1 MPHVRIEN
9 PVCAHRVNHS
19 GLDQRSNRCFPGRI
33 LGGAFTEWVEMGHR
47 RSLYSFYMVGPPT
60 PERAQAD
67 LPHPI
72 GASLL
77 TRLAPFDAWI
87 AFPAIPTD
95 FKTSPTTLGIDWSGC
110 KISTF
115 SRGRYEIDICESP
128 CVGTGAITICAGLGG
143 YRGPQPCL
151 HGVQTL
157 YPSRETYIPSLFGSG
172 RVRIEGGWRRQAE
185 VYLHSAL
192 IFYIAVRCGAMWVSP
207 CFGA

>member
-1 MPHVRIEN
+1 MPHVRNEI
-9 PVCAHRVNHS
+9 PVCAHIVNHS
-19 GLDQRSNRCFPGRI
+19 GLDQRSNRCFPGRT
-33 LGGAFTEWVEMGHR
+33 LGGAFTEWVELGHR
-47 RSLYSFYMVGPPT
+47 RSLYRFYKVGPPT
-60 PERAQAD
+60 PDGAQAD

-110 KISTF
+110 KISFF

-128 CVGTGAITICAGLGG
+128 CVETRPTTICAGLGG

-151 HGVQTL
+151 HGLQT
-157 YPSRETYIPSLFGSG
+157 P
-172 RVRIEGGWRRQAE
+172 
-185 VYLHSAL
+185 
-192 IFYIAVRCGAMWVSP
+192 
-207 CFGA
+207 

>member
-1 MPHVRIEN
+1 
-9 PVCAHRVNHS
+9 
-19 GLDQRSNRCFPGRI
+19 
-33 LGGAFTEWVEMGHR
+33 
-47 RSLYSFYMVGPPT
+47 MVGPST

-72 GASLL
+72 GASPL
-77 TRLAPFDAWI
+77 TKLVPFDAWI
-87 AFPAIPTD
+87 SFPAIPTD

-207 CFGA
+207 CFD